1 MSGIAFKIVSLGVR
15 TLAKPVGVC
24 RVCWRS
30 FHWAK
35 LQSQNYIKRQAREH
49 ERFRSWCV
57 ATAQAIHRVDMRLRL
72 GLLQDAAAIDK
83 QIAKEA
89 AEAKAKKEKLEV
101 PTVKTEA
108 QTLADKA
115 KAAQGQDPE
124 SERAKLAARKPKI
137 RPLSEAKAIDFGAT
151 FASESFLFLVA
162 LGLLGIETWRR
173 SGKETSRREDVAER
187 MVDLEEKE
195 KISRKALVELEKE
208 ILRLRAKERGQKVAK
223 TRILP
228 KEVYEEQEDI
238 VDEQP
243 LGWLPW
249 ARGLF
254 TKVGSRSEVSEPTGV
269 GQDGTIEKIKVHP
282 VTRHVSED
290 NDHTSKILTTDTK

>member
-1 MSGIAFKIVSLGVR
+1 
-15 TLAKPVGVC
+15 
-24 RVCWRS
+24 
-30 FHWAK
+30 
-35 LQSQNYIKRQAREH
+35 
-49 ERFRSWCV
+49 
-57 ATAQAIHRVDMRLRL
+57 MRLRL

-108 QTLADKA
+108 ETLAEEA
-115 KAAQGQDPE
+115 KAAKGQDTG
-124 SERAKLAARKPKI
+124 SEKGKTATRKPKI

-187 MVDLEEKE
+187 MAELEEKE

-208 ILRLRAKERGQKVAK
+208 ILRLRAKEKGQTAGK

-228 KEVYEEQEDI
+228 KEVYEEQEE
-238 VDEQP
+238 VVEEQP
-243 LGWLPW
+243 SGWLPW
-249 ARGLF
+249 AKGLF
-254 TKVGSRSEVSEPTGV
+254 SKVRSRSEPSEPTGSE
-269 GQDGTIEKIKVHP
+269 GDATIKPIKAP
-282 VTRHVSED
+282 PAMRQASED
-290 NDHTSKILTTDTK
+290 HGHTVKISATDVK